1 MNFFLTLV
9 RLRVTIP
16 EKVLADNFKISV
28 AEVSRI
34 FVTWLDLIYSR
45 LVQLPTWVSKNTV
58 QKTMPEC
65 FREKYPLTR
74 VIIDCT
80 EIFIERPSCFRAQSG
95 IYSSYKSHNTAK
107 RSNRHRSTW
116 SCYLCFRTVWGH
128 CSDKAIVEDCGILH
142 LWRKVTQSWKIE
154 ALRSRTC

>member
-1 MNFFLTLV
+1 M
-9 RLRVTIP
+9 TIP

-65 FREKYPLTR
+65 FHEKYPLTR

-80 EIFIERPSCFRAQSG
+80 EIFIEKPSCFRAQSG
-95 IYSSYKSHNTAK
+95 THSSYKSHNTATGLIGIAPHGAVTFVSELYGDTVAT
-107 RSNRHRSTW
+107 RQLW
-116 SCYLCFRTVWGH
+116 RTVVYYTFG
-128 CSDKAIVEDCGILH
+128 G
-142 LWRKVTQSWKIE
+142 R
-154 ALRSRTC
+154 

>member
-1 MNFFLTLV
+1 MNFFLTLA
-9 RLRVTIP
+9 RLRVNIP
-16 EKVLADNFKISV
+16 EKVLADNYKITV

-45 LVQLPTWVSKNTV
+45 LVQLPTWASKNTV

-80 EIFIERPSCFRAQSG
+80 EILIENHRASELSQED
-95 IYSSYKSHNTAK
+95 ILLT
-107 RSNRHRSTW
+107 
-116 SCYLCFRTVWGH
+116 
-128 CSDKAIVEDCGILH
+128 KAIILQ
-142 LWRKVTQSWKIE
+142 KV
-154 ALRSRTC
+154 